1 MDVIV
6 DVSDS
11 HTERIK
17 RLFILNTFLVFV
29 FMMIGFFFLYL
40 QLLAGLKNIL
50 ENKMYDFRVQF
61 QVF

>member
-1 MDVIV
+1 MIV

>member
-50 ENKMYDFRVQF
+50 ENKIYDFRVQF